1 MVLLDPVY
9 EKELSRIQMDKDH
22 EIEQS
27 GARVSVRNAVD
38 EALYLLYHAPGPGE
52 DKPCDVFVEDCMVIS
67 VLVHWLVIYLCK
79 RLMQLMTPEA
89 LMYYNKEIPH
99 TYQRH
104 YLKYQQH
111 FSIQELVDM
120 QLAKLERNDW

>member
-9 EKELSRIQMDKDH
+9 KKELSRIQGDKED
-22 EIEQS
+22 EMTQS
-27 GARVSVRNAVD
+27 GNKVAVRNAVD
-38 EALYLLYHAPGPGE
+38 EALYLLYHAPGPKE
-52 DKPCDVFVEDCMVIS
+52 ESPYDVYIEDCMVIS
-67 VLVHWLVIYLCK
+67 VLVHWLVSYLCK

-99 TYQRH
+99 MYQRH

-111 FSIQELVDM
+111 FSIQELVKM
-120 QLAKLERNDW
+120 QLEKLKINDW